1 MIRVLGISALV
12 AIALAMP
19 MQEAA
24 AVERPLVRS
33 SVGPL
38 VPLSV
43 QKGSRGRVV
52 TVITRMLVIN
62 SSPTERGSLF
72 RLSIARSH
80 RRMLKTASA

>member
-1 MIRVLGISALV
+1 M
-12 AIALAMP
+12 
-19 MQEAA
+19 
-24 AVERPLVRS
+24 ERPLVRS
-33 SVGPL
+33 SVVPL

-72 RLSIARSH
+72 RLTIVRSH
-80 RRMLKTASA
+80 RLMLKTTSA